1 MGLRAPGQ
9 HREIR
14 VRCQEENVFALT
26 IMFFPSFSAF
36 AHNLAKLSLARTICG
51 AAEGLPQFL
60 KF

>member
-1 MGLRAPGQ
+1 
-9 HREIR
+9 